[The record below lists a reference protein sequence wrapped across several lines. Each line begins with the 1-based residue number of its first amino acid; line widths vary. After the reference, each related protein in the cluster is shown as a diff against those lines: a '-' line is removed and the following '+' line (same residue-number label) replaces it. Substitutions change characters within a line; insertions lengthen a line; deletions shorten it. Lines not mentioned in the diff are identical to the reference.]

1 MLVGCPEC
9 TVRRG
14 SHVSL
19 PRLPNRAC
27 SITPLTHNHP
37 SLPPSLPV
45 ALFHSSIDSFLSVQ
59 KKHYTVRALANQCS
73 MCSLS
78 EWFLN
83 IVHKLNQT
91 SLGTLSG
98 TFIVSLSEA
107 KTCRLITSHKTGT
120 PDFYKERQSGGLK
133 KHRDQSDVWNTWTL
147 SQESSQN
154 AFSSWSHAGWLTLFT
169 PLCQYW
175 HHYLPNLSVGGLN
188 IHSRFC
194 PRGGSYRQAK
204 TSVGRRYFYF
214 VRQCSLAENAEQMAT
229 VVVDIKMF
237 TTGNKHGLL

>member
-1 MLVGCPEC
+1 MHALILFDQVENVLNFFWNRSGFETEFHNQGSFFHWKISEAEAMLVGCPEC

-73 MCSLS
+73 MCSPS

-83 IVHKLNQT
+83 IVHQ
-91 SLGTLSG
+91 
-98 TFIVSLSEA
+98 IE
-107 KTCRLITSHKTGT
+107 
-120 PDFYKERQSGGLK
+120 PD
-133 KHRDQSDVWNTWTL
+133 
-147 SQESSQN
+147 
-154 AFSSWSHAGWLTLFT
+154 LTRHLVRNVYCWF
-169 PLCQYW
+169 
-175 HHYLPNLSVGGLN
+175 VGG
-188 IHSRFC
+188 
-194 PRGGSYRQAK
+194 
-204 TSVGRRYFYF
+204 
-214 VRQCSLAENAEQMAT
+214 ENAPINNSA
-229 VVVDIKMF
+229 
-237 TTGNKHGLL
+237 

>member
-91 SLGTLSG
+91 SLSTLPG
-98 TFIVSLSEA
+98 TFIVSLSEV
-107 KTCRLITSHKTGT
+107 KTCRLITSHKIGT
-120 PDFYKERQSGGLK
+120 PYFYKEQQSSGGKSARLG
-133 KHRDQSDVWNTWTL
+133 VMCGTL
-147 SQESSQN
+147 GLFPRSPVRAPSPLSPML
-154 AFSSWSHAGWLTLFT
+154 HGWRFYAAMSILT
-169 PLCQYW
+169 PLSPRSVRRRFKYTF
-175 HHYLPNLSVGGLN
+175 LLLSVGWKLSTGQDVCGPPLFLFRTP
-188 IHSRFC
+188 IEFGWKRRTDGDGC
-194 PRGGSYRQAK
+194 
-204 TSVGRRYFYF
+204 GRYQNVYD
-214 VRQCSLAENAEQMAT
+214 CE
-229 VVVDIKMF
+229 
-237 TTGNKHGLL
+237 